1 MSRRYKEVRLTDEQ
15 IVKQYGPTVFHVYAK
30 NFFMNKIE
38 KNKDKNSEQI
48 NSYQVHSHG
57 TIVKR
62 IVRVLHEHDIF
73 SWAQDRSSPIVNLNL
88 FNKEAPSLARLDLT
102 EFQLDTKNIFTF
114 CMNSRKGSLDRD
126 DLNAVGGVNLNE
138 VSTESLLWA
147 YFNQDKIY
155 LSKKKGDYGTQKY
168 VLYLKDQEKEITRYV
183 LLKVLFDNL
192 RFNPTEYLAK
202 FYGTEW
208 VGPVSDHINMDKHD
222 ALGIIKNPSKMA
234 LAEQELRR
242 HAKHFIDYANMLQHI
257 KGRLRGDRTTF
268 VTEFLTFMIKD
279 MIIKSPLNLDKAGYK
294 SILENAHEFT
304 FENLFPNGLTKE
316 QIEKVLANT

>member
-1 MSRRYKEVRLTDEQ
+1 
-15 IVKQYGPTVFHVYAK
+15 
-30 NFFMNKIE
+30 
-38 KNKDKNSEQI
+38 
-48 NSYQVHSHG
+48 
-57 TIVKR
+57 
-62 IVRVLHEHDIF
+62 
-73 SWAQDRSSPIVNLNL
+73 
-88 FNKEAPSLARLDLT
+88 
-102 EFQLDTKNIFTF
+102 
-114 CMNSRKGSLDRD
+114 
-126 DLNAVGGVNLNE
+126 
-138 VSTESLLWA
+138 
-147 YFNQDKIY
+147 
-155 LSKKKGDYGTQKY
+155 
-168 VLYLKDQEKEITRYV
+168 
-183 LLKVLFDNL
+183 
-192 RFNPTEYLAK
+192 
-202 FYGTEW
+202 
-208 VGPVSDHINMDKHD
+208 MDKHD